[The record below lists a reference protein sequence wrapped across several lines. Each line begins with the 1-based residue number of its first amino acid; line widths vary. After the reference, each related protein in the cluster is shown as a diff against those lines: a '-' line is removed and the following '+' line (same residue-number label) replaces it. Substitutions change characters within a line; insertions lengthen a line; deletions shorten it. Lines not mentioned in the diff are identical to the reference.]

1 MAVHVSRPPI
11 SMKFV
16 LVLLLII
23 VPFLGI
29 GVSPM
34 IPIFEDFFVN
44 GSTHQTNN
52 PMFLEEVHLKV
63 IKAYYNKTRGDQ
75 GSIS

>member
-1 MAVHVSRPPI
+1 M
-11 SMKFV
+11 
-16 LVLLLII
+16 
-23 VPFLGI
+23 PFLGI

-75 GSIS
+75 GSMS

>member
-1 MAVHVSRPPI
+1 MAVHGTPPI
-11 SMKFV
+11 SMKMA

-23 VPFLGI
+23 VSFLGI
-29 GVSPM
+29 GVSPT
-34 IPIFEDFFVN
+34 IPMFEDFFVN
-44 GSTHQTNN
+44 GRTEQTNN
-52 PMFLEEVHLKV
+52 PMFLEKVHLMV